1 MYLVFDYHTHEWE
14 FVLFLDLV
22 PANKLRALQL
32 IEIATIIVSFKTN
45 DEVKINKLTYIGE
58 K

>member
-14 FVLFLDLV
+14 FVLFLDLA
-22 PANKLRALQL
+22 PANKLRTLQL
-32 IEIATIIVSFKTN
+32 IEIATIIVSFKYSN
-45 DEVKINKLTYIGE
+45 EVKINKLTYIGE